1 MGMLE
6 AEPSEEL
13 KTAAEAAGW
22 EYIGERS
29 WVLVNAGFTMNTGL
43 IVGDERALVID
54 PGAGPREAAP
64 TYAAIRAVTDLPLT
78 LINTHAHGDHYFGN
92 EYFRAQGIDGIWAHL
107 RAAEEIALNGEAQR
121 AMVADTEPE
130 MAAGQGDYTAIVIPD
145 SLVREHPVDIDL
157 GNHVVTLF
165 HLGRG
170 HTDGDLLVSA
180 GSVLFAG
187 DLLEQGAPPSF
198 EDSFPMEW
206 QKVLG
211 KLIANDDLY
220 TVIVPGHGD
229 PVDLAFVRTE
239 FHKLRQAILTCT
251 GAIQE
256 QADDFTK
263 AIPVLPY
270 GPVQSRHLL
279 NRVNAGR
286 SAVR

>member
-1 MGMLE
+1 MGMQE
-6 AEPSEEL
+6 TEPTPEL
-13 KTAAEAAGW
+13 RTAAEAAGW

-64 TYAAIRAVTDLPLT
+64 TYAAVRAVTDLPLT
-78 LINTHAHGDHYFGN
+78 LINTHAHGDHFFGN
-92 EYFRAQGIDGIWAHL
+92 EYFRARGIDGIWAHL

-121 AMVADTEPE
+121 AM
-130 MAAGQGDYTAIVIPD
+130 AAGQGDDTAIAIPD
-145 SLVREHPVDIDL
+145 LLVREHPVDIEL

-211 KLIANDDLY
+211 KLIAIDDLY

-239 FHKLRQAILTCT
+239 FHKLRQANLTCT
-251 GAIQE
+251 GAIHE

-270 GPVQSRHLL
+270 GPIQSRHLL
-279 NRVNAGR
+279 NRVNAMR